1 MNYAPNKLSSDG
13 FYLHFPIGFKRDDV
27 TPAAGCWYKTK
38 AAAISEMVRLA
49 NLTNKSFCGSGDAM
63 KKAISKGLLAFSA
76 ALTAGALSYT
86 FAARAESAFAVVA
99 VVAVIFGF
107 LSLCA
112 EEL

>member
-1 MNYAPNKLSSDG
+1 
-13 FYLHFPIGFKRDDV
+13 
-27 TPAAGCWYKTK
+27 
-38 AAAISEMVRLA
+38 
-49 NLTNKSFCGSGDAM
+49 M